1 MELFHTSP
9 TEITEI
15 NTFGRFGEFLCF
27 ADEPYSMSAGEV
39 ITYRIDIIESDIIEA
54 SRLFYHDDAEKL
66 DGVVHKVMDLL
77 DCDSATA
84 EDMLSQRDDC
94 GDAELSWDIQALT
107 AQAAK
112 LLGYRGVSMP
122 DEQGTCYMIDLLGH
136 EGELERV

>member
-1 MELFHTSP
+1 
-9 TEITEI
+9 
-15 NTFGRFGEFLCF
+15 
-27 ADEPYSMSAGEV
+27 
-39 ITYRIDIIESDIIEA
+39 
-54 SRLFYHDDAEKL
+54 
-66 DGVVHKVMDLL
+66 MDLL